1 MERASEIPRP
11 EAPSARTNSTG
22 EMSPTAPLT
31 VSAMA
36 LCDLCADGL
45 GEEPCASHRLVLW
58 ISVMSV
64 ESDHLN
70 VGGDRLHA
78 LAGLGLSVVW
88 CLASAV
94 IVTFLAR
101 SEPALANAPTVLR
114 RRHGLPAQDEV
125 VKSP

>member
-1 MERASEIPRP
+1 MERASETPRS

-36 LCDLCADGL
+36 LRDLCADGL

-70 VGGDRLHA
+70 VGGDK
-78 LAGLGLSVVW
+78 
-88 CLASAV
+88 
-94 IVTFLAR
+94 R
-101 SEPALANAPTVLR
+101 SPPISETSRFQQIISMKP
-114 RRHGLPAQDEV
+114 
-125 VKSP
+125 